1 MARSEKK
8 RRLRWALG
16 WVFGLG
22 FAGYLIW
29 ALRAEDALHVVHKQL
44 EQTSAGIV
52 VTGEIH
58 NASATPA
65 SVNVEVSF
73 FNSNGQKLADEVIAL
88 PSLPVGAS
96 ASFRTQPKMLSDVK
110 DYSIYVHSG
119 KNMYGN

>member
-1 MARSEKK
+1 MARSGKK
-8 RRLRWALG
+8 RILRLALG
-16 WVFGLG
+16 LICGLG
-22 FAGYLIW
+22 FASYLIW
-29 ALRAEDALHVVHKQL
+29 ALRAEDSFRVVRKQL

-52 VTGEIH
+52 VSGEIY
-58 NASATPA
+58 NASAATA

-73 FNSNGQKLADEVIAL
+73 FNSSGRKLTDEVIAL

>member
-8 RRLRWALG
+8 RRLRLALG
-16 WVFGLG
+16 WIFGLG
-22 FAGYLIW
+22 FAGYMIW
-29 ALRAEDALHVVHKQL
+29 ALRAEDALRIVHKQL

-52 VTGEIH
+52 VTGEIQ
-58 NASATPA
+58 NASTTTA
-65 SVNVEVSF
+65 SVHVEVSF

-96 ASFRTQPKMLSDVK
+96 ASFRTQPKILSDVK
-110 DYSIYVHSG
+110 DYSIYVHAG

>member
-8 RRLRWALG
+8 RRLRLALG
-16 WVFGLG
+16 WIFGLG
-22 FAGYLIW
+22 FAGYIIW
-29 ALRAEDALHVVHKQL
+29 VLRAEDAFRIVYKQL
-44 EQTSAGIV
+44 EQTNAGIV

-58 NASATPA
+58 NASAITA

-73 FNSNGQKLADEVIAL
+73 FNRNGQKLADEVIAL

-96 ASFRTQPKMLSDVK
+96 ASFRTQPKILSDVK

>member
-1 MARSEKK
+1 MARSERK
-8 RRLRWALG
+8 RRLRLALG
-16 WVFGLG
+16 WLFGLG
-22 FAGYLIW
+22 FAGYMIL
-29 ALRAEDALHVVHKQL
+29 ALRAEDALRIVHKQL
-44 EQTSAGIV
+44 EQTNAGIV
-52 VTGEIH
+52 VTGEIQ

-96 ASFRTQPKMLSDVK
+96 ASFRTQPKILSDVK